1 MNFFSRNLHRSG
13 QYYSGMTILELQLAI
28 AMLVVFTGAVAM
40 VMEVT
45 LRFYGP
51 AKSIEQNGVIAPKG
65 VLIDHG
71 QLHIAMDTLVEVLSQ
86 PGVSLNGIAFT
97 KLDKPGIACTDD
109 PQRVWKL
116 QNFIG
121 KNELRDLLPPSY
133 RLCLLKTTVLE
144 TATTPGIYL
153 LQALPE
159 QRSPFALPIRRLF
172 CRPLPH
178 C

>member
-1 MNFFSRNLHRSG
+1 MSFYFRYVRRP
-13 QYYSGMTILELQLAI
+13 QYEFTGMTILELLLAL
-28 AMLVVFTGAVAM
+28 AMLVVFTGVVAM
-40 VMEVT
+40 VMQVT

-51 AKSIEQNGVIAPKG
+51 AESIEQNGVIAPKG

-71 QLHIAMDTLVEVLSQ
+71 QLHIAMDGLVEVLSQ

-97 KLDKPGIACTDD
+97 QSDNPGIACTDD

-116 QNFIG
+116 QNFLG
-121 KNELRDLLPPSY
+121 RNEVKGLLPPGY
-133 RLCLLKTTVLE
+133 RLCLLKTTVPE

-159 QRSPFALPIRRLF
+159 QLSPFALPIRRLF